1 MDRFDHFGD
10 SVSDPA
16 RQAAPVTPSNDQPL
30 ARIPK
35 ALFVGTG
42 GDIRLRCT
50 DDDAPVLF
58 RNIPSG
64 SILPVRAGHILMDGT
79 SATDLVGLF

>member
-1 MDRFDHFGD
+1 MDQFEHFSD

-16 RQAAPVTPSNDQPL
+16 RRSAALVPSDDHSL
-30 ARIPK
+30 ERIPK
-35 ALFVGTG
+35 ALFIGTG
-42 GDIRLRCT
+42 GDILLQCI

-64 SILPVRAGHILMDGT
+64 AILPVRAKKIHASGT
-79 SATDLVGLF
+79 SASNLVGLF

>member
-1 MDRFDHFGD
+1 MDRFEHFGD
-10 SVSDPA
+10 CVSDPA
-16 RQAAPVTPSNDQPL
+16 RRAAPVIPSGAQPL
-30 ARIPK
+30 TQVPK
-35 ALFVGTG
+35 ALFVGSG

-64 SILPVRAGHILMDGT
+64 SILPVRPAHILSDGT

>member
-1 MDRFDHFGD
+1 MDRFENFGD

-16 RQAAPVTPSNDQPL
+16 RQAAPIIPSDEQSL
-30 ARIPK
+30 ERIPK
-35 ALFVGTG
+35 ALFIGTG

-64 SILPVRAGHILMDGT
+64 SILPVRAAQVLANGT
-79 SATDLVGLF
+79 NATDLVGLF

>member
-1 MDRFDHFGD
+1 MDRFENFGD

-16 RQAAPVTPSNDQPL
+16 RQAAPIIPSDEQPL
-30 ARIPK
+30 ERIPK
-35 ALFVGTG
+35 ALFIGTG

-64 SILPVRAGHILMDGT
+64 SILPVRAAQVLANGT
-79 SATDLVGLF
+79 NATDLVGLF